1 MKQTA
6 SDYKKAAIFELKR
19 RAARAGF
26 APFVLFTTPG
36 YKMGWV
42 HREICETLEQFLQD
56 VRDRKSPRLMISM
69 PPRSGKSE
77 LVSRKFPAYA
87 FGIDPDLQIIA
98 TSYGADMAQR
108 FNRDVQRVID
118 NDLYHAA
125 FPETTL
131 NASNVRT
138 TSKGAYIR
146 TSDLFEIVG
155 HSGSYRSCGVGGGIT
170 GMGAD
175 ILIIDD
181 PVKDRKS
188 ANSATVRQSIYE
200 WYTSTAYTRL
210 SPGGGVIVMCTRWH
224 VDDLLGML
232 LKEEQNGGDKWHVI
246 NYPAIAEHDEPHRKA
261 GEALHPERYPL
272 DSLLKIKG
280 AVGSA
285 DWASLYQGRP
295 TVLGGNIIK
304 SSWFKRYKQLPD
316 LKYRLIDS
324 DTALKTK
331 EANDFSVFG
340 CGGLGK
346 DGKLYIVD
354 WRRGKWESPDL
365 KRNAV
370 DFWEKHKIPS
380 KNYGACR
387 EFYVED
393 KASGTGLIQE
403 LKRGPYSI
411 PIMGIE
417 RGVDKLTRLQD
428 VLGQIEA
435 GNVYL
440 PENAPWVSDFI
451 AECEAFRGDM
461 KHAHDDQVDVL
472 VDLINLTLGVPKTP
486 WAAIFTN

>member
-1 MKQTA
+1 MTPTVN
-6 SDYKKAAIFELKR
+6 DYKKAAVFELRR

-26 APFVLFTTPG
+26 APFVLFTTPN

-42 HREICETLEQFLQD
+42 HREICETLEKFLQD
-56 VRDRKSPRLMISM
+56 VRDGKSPRLMISM

-87 FGIDPDLQIIA
+87 FGVDPDLQIIA

-118 NDLYHAA
+118 NDLYKAA
-125 FPETTL
+125 FPDTSL
-131 NASNVRT
+131 NAGKSNN
-138 TSKGAYIR
+138 SKGAYIR

-155 HSGSYRSCGVGGGIT
+155 HTGSYRSCGVGGGIT

-272 DSLLKIKG
+272 ESLLKIKG

-304 SSWFKRYKQLPD
+304 SGWFKRYKQLPE
-316 LKYRLIDS
+316 LKYRLVDA

-346 DGKLYIVD
+346 EGNLYITD
-354 WRRGKWESPDL
+354 WRRGKWEAPDL
-365 KRNAV
+365 KRNAI
-370 DFWEKHKIPS
+370 DFWIKQLAM
-380 KNYGACR
+380 KNGVCR
-387 EFYVED
+387 DFCVED

-403 LKRGPYSI
+403 IKRGTPPI
-411 PIMGIE
+411 PIRGIE
-417 RGVDKLTRLQD
+417 RDTDKLTRLQD
-428 VLGQIEA
+428 VLGYIEA
-435 GNVYL
+435 GRVYI

-472 VDLINLTLGVPKTP
+472 VDLITLTLGVPKTP
-486 WAAIFTN
+486 WAAIFAN

>member
-1 MKQTA
+1 MTPTA
-6 SDYKKAAIFELKR
+6 SDYRKAAVFELRR

-26 APFVLFTTPG
+26 APFVLFTTPN

-42 HREICETLEQFLQD
+42 HREICETLEKFLQD
-56 VRDRKSPRLMISM
+56 VRDGKSPRLMISM

-87 FGIDPDLQIIA
+87 FGVDPDLQIIA

-118 NDLYHAA
+118 NDLYKAA
-125 FPETTL
+125 FPDTSL
-131 NASNVRT
+131 NAGKSNN
-138 TSKGAYIR
+138 SQGAYIR

-155 HSGSYRSCGVGGGIT
+155 HTGSYRSCGVGGGIT

-246 NYPAIAEHDEPHRKA
+246 NYPAIAEHDEPHRRA

-304 SSWFKRYKQLPD
+304 SGWFKRYKQLPE
-316 LKYRLIDS
+316 LKYRLVDA

-346 DGKLYIVD
+346 EGNLYITD
-354 WRRGKWESPDL
+354 WRRGKWEAPDL
-365 KRNAV
+365 KRNAI
-370 DFWEKHKIPS
+370 DFWIKQLAM
-380 KNYGACR
+380 KNGVCR
-387 EFYVED
+387 DFCVED

-403 LKRGPYSI
+403 IKRGTPPI
-411 PIMGIE
+411 PIRGIE
-417 RGVDKLTRLQD
+417 RDTDKLTRLQD
-428 VLGQIEA
+428 VLGYIEA
-435 GNVYL
+435 GRVYI

-472 VDLINLTLGVPKTP
+472 VDLITLTLGVPKTP
-486 WAAIFTN
+486 WAAIFAN

>member
-26 APFVLFTTPG
+26 APFVLFTTPN

-42 HREICETLEQFLQD
+42 HREICETLEKFLQD
-56 VRDRKSPRLMISM
+56 VRDGKSPRLMISM

-87 FGIDPDLQIIA
+87 FGVDPDLQIIA

-118 NDLYHAA
+118 NDLYKAA
-125 FPETTL
+125 FPDTSL
-131 NASNVRT
+131 NAGKSNN
-138 TSKGAYIR
+138 SKGAYIR

-155 HSGSYRSCGVGGGIT
+155 HTGSYRSCGVGGGIT

-224 VDDLLGML
+224 VDDLLGLL
-232 LKEEQNGGDKWHVI
+232 LKEEQNGGDKWKVI

-261 GEALHPERYPL
+261 GEALHPERYPIE
-272 DSLLKIKG
+272 SLLKIKG

-304 SSWFKRYKQLPD
+304 SGWFKRYKQLPE
-316 LKYRLIDS
+316 LKYRLVDA

-346 DGKLYIVD
+346 EGNLYITD
-354 WRRGKWESPDL
+354 WRRGKWEAPDL
-365 KRNAV
+365 KRNAI
-370 DFWEKHKIPS
+370 DFWIKQLAM
-380 KNYGACR
+380 KNGVCR
-387 EFYVED
+387 DFCVED

-403 LKRGPYSI
+403 IKRGTPPI
-411 PIMGIE
+411 PIRGIE
-417 RGVDKLTRLQD
+417 RDTDKLTRLQD
-428 VLGQIEA
+428 VLGYIEA
-435 GNVYL
+435 GRVYI

-472 VDLINLTLGVPKTP
+472 VDLITLTLGVPKTP
-486 WAAIFTN
+486 WAAIFAN

>member
-1 MKQTA
+1 MTPTA
-6 SDYKKAAIFELKR
+6 SDYKKAAIFELRR

-26 APFVLFTTPG
+26 APFVLFTTPN

-56 VRDRKSPRLMISM
+56 VRDGKSPRLMISM

-87 FGIDPDLQIIA
+87 FGVDPNLQIIA

-118 NDLYHAA
+118 NDLYHAV
-125 FPETTL
+125 FPETSL
-131 NASNVRT
+131 NKANVRS

-155 HSGSYRSCGVGGGIT
+155 HTGSYRSCGVGGGIT

-224 VDDLLGML
+224 VDDLLGLL
-232 LKEEQNGGDKWHVI
+232 LKEEQNGGDKWKVI
-246 NYPAIAEHDEPHRKA
+246 NYPAIDEHDEPHRKA
-261 GEALHPERYPL
+261 GEALHPERYPIE
-272 DSLLKIKG
+272 SLLKITG

-285 DWASLYQGRP
+285 DLASLYQGRP

-304 SSWFKRYKQLPD
+304 SRWFKRYKPLHE
-316 LKYRLIDS
+316 LKYRLVDA
-324 DTALKTK
+324 DTAL
-331 EANDFSVFG
+331 
-340 CGGLGK
+340 
-346 DGKLYIVD
+346 
-354 WRRGKWESPDL
+354 
-365 KRNAV
+365 
-370 DFWEKHKIPS
+370 
-380 KNYGACR
+380 
-387 EFYVED
+387 
-393 KASGTGLIQE
+393 
-403 LKRGPYSI
+403 
-411 PIMGIE
+411 
-417 RGVDKLTRLQD
+417 
-428 VLGQIEA
+428 
-435 GNVYL
+435 
-440 PENAPWVSDFI
+440 
-451 AECEAFRGDM
+451 
-461 KHAHDDQVDVL
+461 
-472 VDLINLTLGVPKTP
+472 
-486 WAAIFTN
+486 

>member
-1 MKQTA
+1 M
-6 SDYKKAAIFELKR
+6 
-19 RAARAGF
+19 
-26 APFVLFTTPG
+26 LFTTPN

-56 VRDRKSPRLMISM
+56 VRDGKSPRLMISM

-87 FGIDPDLQIIA
+87 FGVDPNLQIIA

-118 NDLYHAA
+118 NDLYHAV
-125 FPETTL
+125 FPETSL
-131 NASNVRT
+131 NKANVRS

-155 HSGSYRSCGVGGGIT
+155 HTGSYRSCGVGGGIT

-224 VDDLLGML
+224 VDDLLGLL
-232 LKEEQNGGDKWHVI
+232 LKEEQNGGDKWKVI

-261 GEALHPERYPL
+261 GEALHPERYPIE
-272 DSLLKIKG
+272 SLLKIKG

-304 SSWFKRYKQLPD
+304 SGWFKRYKQLPE
-316 LKYRLIDS
+316 LKYRLVDA

-346 DGKLYIVD
+346 EGNLYITD
-354 WRRGKWESPDL
+354 WRRGKWEAPDL
-365 KRNAV
+365 KRNAI
-370 DFWEKHKIPS
+370 DFWIKQLAM
-380 KNYGACR
+380 KNGVCR
-387 EFYVED
+387 DFCVED

-403 LKRGPYSI
+403 IKRGTPPI
-411 PIMGIE
+411 PIRGIE
-417 RGVDKLTRLQD
+417 RDTDKLTRLQD
-428 VLGQIEA
+428 VLGYIEA
-435 GNVYL
+435 GRVYI

-472 VDLINLTLGVPKTP
+472 VDLITLTLGVPKTP
-486 WAAIFTN
+486 WAAIFAN

>member
-26 APFVLFTTPG
+26 APFVLFTTPN

-42 HREICETLEQFLQD
+42 HREICETLEKFLQD
-56 VRDRKSPRLMISM
+56 VRDGKSPRLMISM

-87 FGIDPDLQIIA
+87 FGVDPDLQIIA
-98 TSYGADMAQR
+98 TSYSADMAQR

-118 NDLYHAA
+118 NDLYKAA
-125 FPETTL
+125 FPDTSL
-131 NASNVRT
+131 NAGKSNN
-138 TSKGAYIR
+138 SKGAYIR
-146 TSDLFEIVG
+146 TSELFEIVG
-155 HSGSYRSCGVGGGIT
+155 HTGSYRSCGVGGGIT

-246 NYPAIAEHDEPHRKA
+246 NYPAIAEHDEPHRRA
-261 GEALHPERYPL
+261 GEALHPERYPIE
-272 DSLLKIKG
+272 SLLKIKG

-304 SSWFKRYKQLPD
+304 SGWFKRYKQLPE
-316 LKYRLIDS
+316 LKYRLVDA

-346 DGKLYIVD
+346 EGNLYITD
-354 WRRGKWESPDL
+354 WRRGKWEAPDL
-365 KRNAV
+365 KRNAI
-370 DFWEKHKIPS
+370 DFWIKQLAM
-380 KNYGACR
+380 KNGVCR
-387 EFYVED
+387 DFCVED

-403 LKRGPYSI
+403 IKRGTPPI
-411 PIMGIE
+411 PIRGIE
-417 RGVDKLTRLQD
+417 RDTDKLTRLQD
-428 VLGQIEA
+428 VLGYIEA
-435 GNVYL
+435 GRVYI

>member
-1 MKQTA
+1 
-6 SDYKKAAIFELKR
+6 
-19 RAARAGF
+19 
-26 APFVLFTTPG
+26 
-36 YKMGWV
+36 MGWV
-42 HREICETLEQFLQD
+42 HREICETLEKFLQD
-56 VRDRKSPRLMISM
+56 VRDGKSPRLMISM

-87 FGIDPDLQIIA
+87 FGVDPDLQIIA

-118 NDLYHAA
+118 NDLYHAV
-125 FPETTL
+125 FPETSL
-131 NASNVRT
+131 NKANVRS

-155 HSGSYRSCGVGGGIT
+155 HTGSYRSCGVGGGIT

-224 VDDLLGML
+224 VDDLLGLL

-246 NYPAIAEHDEPHRKA
+246 NYPAIAEHDEPHRRA
-261 GEALHPERYPL
+261 GEALHPERYPIE
-272 DSLLKIKG
+272 SLLKIKG

-304 SSWFKRYKQLPD
+304 SGWFKRYKQLPE
-316 LKYRLIDS
+316 LKYRLVDA

-346 DGKLYIVD
+346 EGNLYITD
-354 WRRGKWESPDL
+354 WRRGKWEAPDL
-365 KRNAV
+365 KRNAI
-370 DFWEKHKIPS
+370 DFWIKQLAM
-380 KNYGACR
+380 KNGVCR
-387 EFYVED
+387 DFCVED

-403 LKRGPYSI
+403 IKRGTPPI
-411 PIMGIE
+411 PIRGIE
-417 RGVDKLTRLQD
+417 RDTDKLTRLQD
-428 VLGQIEA
+428 VLGYIEA
-435 GNVYL
+435 GRVYI

-472 VDLINLTLGVPKTP
+472 VDLITLTLGVPKTP
-486 WAAIFTN
+486 WAAIFAN

>member
-1 MKQTA
+1 MTPTA
-6 SDYKKAAIFELKR
+6 NDYKKAAIFELKR

-26 APFVLFTTPG
+26 APFVLFTTPN

-42 HREICETLEQFLQD
+42 HREICETLEKFLQD
-56 VRDRKSPRLMISM
+56 VRDGKSPRLMISM

-87 FGIDPDLQIIA
+87 FGVDPDLQIIA

-118 NDLYHAA
+118 NDLYKAV
-125 FPETTL
+125 FPDTSL
-131 NASNVRT
+131 NAGKSNN
-138 TSKGAYIR
+138 SKGAYIR
-146 TSDLFEIVG
+146 TSELFEIVG
-155 HSGSYRSCGVGGGIT
+155 HTGSYRSCGVGGGIT
-170 GMGAD
+170 GIGAD

-188 ANSATVRQSIYE
+188 ANSATVRQNIYE

-224 VDDLLGML
+224 VDDLLGLL
-232 LKEEQNGGDKWHVI
+232 LKEEQNGGDKWKVI

-261 GEALHPERYPL
+261 GEALHPERYPIE
-272 DSLLKIKG
+272 SLLKIKG

-304 SSWFKRYKQLPD
+304 SGWFKRYKQLPE
-316 LKYRLIDS
+316 LKYRLVDA

-346 DGKLYIVD
+346 EGNLYITD
-354 WRRGKWESPDL
+354 WRRGKWEAPDL
-365 KRNAV
+365 KRNAI
-370 DFWEKHKIPS
+370 DFWIKQLAM
-380 KNYGACR
+380 KNGVCR
-387 EFYVED
+387 DFCVED

-403 LKRGPYSI
+403 IKRGTPPI
-411 PIMGIE
+411 PIRGIE
-417 RGVDKLTRLQD
+417 RDTDKLTRLQD
-428 VLGQIEA
+428 VLGYIEA
-435 GNVYL
+435 GRVYI

-472 VDLINLTLGVPKTP
+472 VDLITLTLGVPKTP
-486 WAAIFTN
+486 WAAIFAN

>member
-1 MKQTA
+1 MTPTA
-6 SDYKKAAIFELKR
+6 SDYRKAAVFELRR

-26 APFVLFTTPG
+26 APFVLFTTPN

-42 HREICETLEQFLQD
+42 HREICETLEKFLQD
-56 VRDRKSPRLMISM
+56 VRDGKSPRLMISM

-87 FGIDPDLQIIA
+87 FGVDPDLQIIA

-118 NDLYHAA
+118 NDLYKAA
-125 FPETTL
+125 FPDTSL
-131 NASNVRT
+131 NAGKSNN
-138 TSKGAYIR
+138 SQGAYIR

-155 HSGSYRSCGVGGGIT
+155 HTGSYRSCGVGGGIT

-246 NYPAIAEHDEPHRKA
+246 NYPAIAEHDEPHRRA

-295 TVLGGNIIK
+295 TALGGNIIK
-304 SSWFKRYKQLPD
+304 SGWFKRYKQLPE
-316 LKYRLIDS
+316 LKYRLVDA

-346 DGKLYIVD
+346 EGNLYITD
-354 WRRGKWESPDL
+354 WRRGKWEAPDL
-365 KRNAV
+365 KRNAI
-370 DFWEKHKIPS
+370 DFWIKQLAM
-380 KNYGACR
+380 KNGVCR
-387 EFYVED
+387 DFCVED

-403 LKRGPYSI
+403 IKRGTPPI
-411 PIMGIE
+411 PIRGIE
-417 RGVDKLTRLQD
+417 RDTDKLTRLQD
-428 VLGQIEA
+428 VLGYIEA
-435 GNVYL
+435 GRVYI

-472 VDLINLTLGVPKTP
+472 VDLITLTLGVPKTP
-486 WAAIFTN
+486 WAAIFAN

>member
-1 MKQTA
+1 MTPTA
-6 SDYKKAAIFELKR
+6 NDYKKAAVFELRR

-26 APFVLFTTPG
+26 APFVLFTTPN

-42 HREICETLEQFLQD
+42 HREICETLEKFLQD
-56 VRDRKSPRLMISM
+56 VRDGKSPRLMISM

-87 FGIDPDLQIIA
+87 FGVDPDLQIIA

-118 NDLYHAA
+118 NDLYKAA
-125 FPETTL
+125 FPDTSL
-131 NASNVRT
+131 NAGKSNN
-138 TSKGAYIR
+138 SKGAYIR

-155 HSGSYRSCGVGGGIT
+155 HTGSYRSCGVGGGIT

-224 VDDLLGML
+224 VDDLLGLL

-246 NYPAIAEHDEPHRKA
+246 NYPAIAEHDEPHRRA
-261 GEALHPERYPL
+261 GEALHPERYPIE
-272 DSLLKIKG
+272 SLLKIKG

-304 SSWFKRYKQLPD
+304 SGWFKRYKQLPE
-316 LKYRLIDS
+316 LKYRLVDA

-346 DGKLYIVD
+346 EGNLYITD
-354 WRRGKWESPDL
+354 WRRGKWEAPDL
-365 KRNAV
+365 KRNAI
-370 DFWEKHKIPS
+370 DFWIKQLAM
-380 KNYGACR
+380 KNGVCR
-387 EFYVED
+387 DFCVED

-403 LKRGPYSI
+403 IKRGTPPI
-411 PIMGIE
+411 PIRGIE
-417 RGVDKLTRLQD
+417 RDTDKLTRLQD
-428 VLGQIEA
+428 VLGYIEA
-435 GNVYL
+435 GRVYI

-472 VDLINLTLGVPKTP
+472 VDLITLTLGVPKTP
-486 WAAIFTN
+486 WAAIFAN

>member
-1 MKQTA
+1 
-6 SDYKKAAIFELKR
+6 
-19 RAARAGF
+19 
-26 APFVLFTTPG
+26 
-36 YKMGWV
+36 MGWV
-42 HREICETLEQFLQD
+42 HREICETLEKFLQD
-56 VRDRKSPRLMISM
+56 VRDGKSPRLMISM

-87 FGIDPDLQIIA
+87 FGVDPDLQIIA

-118 NDLYHAA
+118 NDLYKAA
-125 FPETTL
+125 FPDTSL
-131 NASNVRT
+131 NAGKSNNT
-138 TSKGAYIR
+138 KGAYIR
-146 TSDLFEIVG
+146 TSELFEIVG
-155 HSGSYRSCGVGGGIT
+155 HTGSYRSCGVGGGIT

-272 DSLLKIKG
+272 ESLLKIKG

-304 SSWFKRYKQLPD
+304 SGWFKRYKQLPE
-316 LKYRLIDS
+316 LKYRLVDA

-346 DGKLYIVD
+346 EGNLYITD
-354 WRRGKWESPDL
+354 WRRGKWEAPDL
-365 KRNAV
+365 KRNAI
-370 DFWEKHKIPS
+370 DFWIKQLAM
-380 KNYGACR
+380 KNGVCR
-387 EFYVED
+387 DFCVED

-403 LKRGPYSI
+403 IKRGTPPI
-411 PIMGIE
+411 PIRGIE
-417 RGVDKLTRLQD
+417 RDTDKLTRLQD
-428 VLGQIEA
+428 VLGYIEA
-435 GNVYL
+435 GRVYI

-472 VDLINLTLGVPKTP
+472 VDLITLTLGVPKTP

>member
-1 MKQTA
+1 MTPTA
-6 SDYKKAAIFELKR
+6 SDYRKAAVFELRR

-26 APFVLFTTPG
+26 APFVLFTTPN

-42 HREICETLEQFLQD
+42 HREICETLEKFLQD
-56 VRDRKSPRLMISM
+56 VRDGKSPRLMISM

-87 FGIDPDLQIIA
+87 FGVDPDLQIIA
-98 TSYGADMAQR
+98 TSYSADMAQR

-118 NDLYHAA
+118 NDLYKAT
-125 FPETTL
+125 FPDTSL
-131 NASNVRT
+131 NAGKFNN
-138 TSKGAYIR
+138 SKGAYIR
-146 TSDLFEIVG
+146 TSELFEIVG
-155 HSGSYRSCGVGGGIT
+155 HTGSYRSCGVGGGIT

-261 GEALHPERYPL
+261 GEALHPERYPIE
-272 DSLLKIKG
+272 SLLKIKG

-304 SSWFKRYKQLPD
+304 SGWFKRYKQLPE
-316 LKYRLIDS
+316 LKYRLVDA

-346 DGKLYIVD
+346 EGNLYITD
-354 WRRGKWESPDL
+354 WRRGKWEAPDL
-365 KRNAV
+365 KRNAI
-370 DFWEKHKIPS
+370 DFWIKQLAM
-380 KNYGACR
+380 KNGVCR
-387 EFYVED
+387 DFCVED

-403 LKRGPYSI
+403 IKRGTPPI
-411 PIMGIE
+411 PIRGIE
-417 RGVDKLTRLQD
+417 RDTDKLTRLQD
-428 VLGQIEA
+428 VLGYIEA
-435 GNVYL
+435 GRVYI

-472 VDLINLTLGVPKTP
+472 VDLITLTLGVPKTP
-486 WAAIFTN
+486 WAAIFAN

>member
-1 MKQTA
+1 M
-6 SDYKKAAIFELKR
+6 
-19 RAARAGF
+19 
-26 APFVLFTTPG
+26 LFTTPN

-56 VRDRKSPRLMISM
+56 VRDGKSPRLMISM

-87 FGIDPDLQIIA
+87 FGVDPNLQIIA

-118 NDLYHAA
+118 NDLYKAA
-125 FPETTL
+125 FPDTSL
-131 NASNVRT
+131 NAGKSNN
-138 TSKGAYIR
+138 SKGAYIR

-155 HSGSYRSCGVGGGIT
+155 HTGSYRSCGVGGGIT

-246 NYPAIAEHDEPHRKA
+246 NYPAIAEHDESHRKA

-272 DSLLKIKG
+272 ESLLKIKG

-304 SSWFKRYKQLPD
+304 SGWFKRYKQLPE
-316 LKYRLIDS
+316 LKYRLVDA

-346 DGKLYIVD
+346 EGNLYITD
-354 WRRGKWESPDL
+354 WRRGKWEAPDL
-365 KRNAV
+365 KRNAI
-370 DFWEKHKIPS
+370 DFWIKQLAM
-380 KNYGACR
+380 KNGVCR
-387 EFYVED
+387 DFCVED

-403 LKRGPYSI
+403 IKRGTPPI
-411 PIMGIE
+411 PIRGIE
-417 RGVDKLTRLQD
+417 RDTDKLTRLQD
-428 VLGQIEA
+428 VLGYIEA
-435 GNVYL
+435 GRVYI

-472 VDLINLTLGVPKTP
+472 VDLITLTLGVPKTP
-486 WAAIFTN
+486 WAAIFKN

>member
-1 MKQTA
+1 MTPTA
-6 SDYKKAAIFELKR
+6 SDYRKAAVFELRR

-26 APFVLFTTPG
+26 APFVLFTTPN

-42 HREICETLEQFLQD
+42 HREICETLEKFLQD
-56 VRDRKSPRLMISM
+56 VRDGKSPRLMISM

-87 FGIDPDLQIIA
+87 FGVDPDLQIIA

-118 NDLYHAA
+118 NDLYKAA
-125 FPETTL
+125 FPDTSL
-131 NASNVRT
+131 NAGKSNN
-138 TSKGAYIR
+138 SKGAYIR

-155 HSGSYRSCGVGGGIT
+155 HTGSYRSCGVGGGIT

-246 NYPAIAEHDEPHRKA
+246 NYPAIAEHDEPHRRA

-304 SSWFKRYKQLPD
+304 SGWFKRYKQLPE
-316 LKYRLIDS
+316 LKYRLVDA

-346 DGKLYIVD
+346 EGNLYITD
-354 WRRGKWESPDL
+354 WRRGKWEAPDL
-365 KRNAV
+365 KRNAI
-370 DFWEKHKIPS
+370 DFWIKQLAM
-380 KNYGACR
+380 KNGVCR
-387 EFYVED
+387 DFCVED

-403 LKRGPYSI
+403 IKRGTPPI
-411 PIMGIE
+411 PIRGIE
-417 RGVDKLTRLQD
+417 RDTDKLTRLQD
-428 VLGQIEA
+428 VLGYIEA
-435 GNVYL
+435 GRVYI

-472 VDLINLTLGVPKTP
+472 VDLITLTLGVPKTP
-486 WAAIFTN
+486 WAAIFAN

>member
-1 MKQTA
+1 MTPTA
-6 SDYKKAAIFELKR
+6 SDYRKAAVFELRR

-26 APFVLFTTPG
+26 APFVLFTTPN

-42 HREICETLEQFLQD
+42 HREICETLEKFLQD
-56 VRDRKSPRLMISM
+56 VRDGKSPRLMISM

-87 FGIDPDLQIIA
+87 FGVDPDLQIIA

-118 NDLYHAA
+118 NDLYKAA
-125 FPETTL
+125 FPDTSL
-131 NASNVRT
+131 NAGKSNN
-138 TSKGAYIR
+138 SKGAYIR

-155 HSGSYRSCGVGGGIT
+155 HTGSYRSCGVGGGIT

-261 GEALHPERYPL
+261 GEALHPERYPIE
-272 DSLLKIKG
+272 SLLKIKG

-304 SSWFKRYKQLPD
+304 SGWFKRYKQLPE
-316 LKYRLIDS
+316 LKYRLVDA

-346 DGKLYIVD
+346 EGNLYITD
-354 WRRGKWESPDL
+354 WRRGKWEAPDL
-365 KRNAV
+365 KRNAI
-370 DFWEKHKIPS
+370 DFWIKQLAM
-380 KNYGACR
+380 KNGVCR
-387 EFYVED
+387 DFCVED

-403 LKRGPYSI
+403 IKRGTPPI
-411 PIMGIE
+411 PIRGIE
-417 RGVDKLTRLQD
+417 RDTDKLTRLQD
-428 VLGQIEA
+428 VLGYIEA
-435 GNVYL
+435 GRVYI

-472 VDLINLTLGVPKTP
+472 VDLITLTLGVPKTP
-486 WAAIFTN
+486 WAAIFAN

>member
-1 MKQTA
+1 MTPTA
-6 SDYKKAAIFELKR
+6 SDYRKAAVFELRR

-26 APFVLFTTPG
+26 APFVLFTTPN

-42 HREICETLEQFLQD
+42 HREICETLEKFLQD
-56 VRDRKSPRLMISM
+56 VRDGKSPRLMISM

-87 FGIDPDLQIIA
+87 FGVDPDLQIIA

-118 NDLYHAA
+118 NDLYKAA
-125 FPETTL
+125 FPDTSL
-131 NASNVRT
+131 NAGKSNN
-138 TSKGAYIR
+138 SKGAYIR

-155 HSGSYRSCGVGGGIT
+155 HTGSYRSCGVGGGIT

-246 NYPAIAEHDEPHRKA
+246 NYPAIAEHDEPHRRA
-261 GEALHPERYPL
+261 GEALHPERYPIE
-272 DSLLKIKG
+272 SLLKIKG

-304 SSWFKRYKQLPD
+304 SGWFKRYKQLPE
-316 LKYRLIDS
+316 LKYRLVDA

-346 DGKLYIVD
+346 EGNLYITD
-354 WRRGKWESPDL
+354 WRRGKWEAPDL
-365 KRNAV
+365 KRNAI
-370 DFWEKHKIPS
+370 DFWIKQLAM
-380 KNYGACR
+380 KNGVCR
-387 EFYVED
+387 DFCVED

-403 LKRGPYSI
+403 IKRGTPPI
-411 PIMGIE
+411 PIRGIE
-417 RGVDKLTRLQD
+417 RDTDKLTRLQD
-428 VLGQIEA
+428 VLGYIEA
-435 GNVYL
+435 GRVYI

-472 VDLINLTLGVPKTP
+472 VDLITLTLGVPKTP
-486 WAAIFTN
+486 WAAIFAN

>member
-1 MKQTA
+1 MTPTA
-6 SDYKKAAIFELKR
+6 SDYRKAAVFELRR

-26 APFVLFTTPG
+26 APFVLFTTPN

-42 HREICETLEQFLQD
+42 HREICETLEKFLQD
-56 VRDRKSPRLMISM
+56 VRDGKSPRLMISM

-87 FGIDPDLQIIA
+87 FGVDPDLQIIA

-118 NDLYHAA
+118 NDLYKAA
-125 FPETTL
+125 FPDTSL
-131 NASNVRT
+131 NAGKSNN
-138 TSKGAYIR
+138 SKGAYIR

-155 HSGSYRSCGVGGGIT
+155 HTGSYRSCGVGGGIT

-224 VDDLLGML
+224 VDDLLGLL

-246 NYPAIAEHDEPHRKA
+246 NYPAIAEHDEPHRRA

-304 SSWFKRYKQLPD
+304 SGWFKRYKQLPE
-316 LKYRLIDS
+316 LKYRLVDA

-346 DGKLYIVD
+346 EGNLYITD
-354 WRRGKWESPDL
+354 WRRGKWEAPDL
-365 KRNAV
+365 KRNAI
-370 DFWEKHKIPS
+370 DFWIKQLAM
-380 KNYGACR
+380 KNGVCR
-387 EFYVED
+387 DFCVED

-403 LKRGPYSI
+403 IKRGTPPI
-411 PIMGIE
+411 PIRGIE
-417 RGVDKLTRLQD
+417 RDTDKLTRLQD
-428 VLGQIEA
+428 VLGYIEA
-435 GNVYL
+435 GRVYI

-472 VDLINLTLGVPKTP
+472 VDLITLTLGVPKTP
-486 WAAIFTN
+486 WAAIFAN

>member
-1 MKQTA
+1 MTPTA
-6 SDYKKAAIFELKR
+6 SDYRKAAVFELRR

-26 APFVLFTTPG
+26 APFVLFTTPN

-42 HREICETLEQFLQD
+42 HREICETLEKFLQD
-56 VRDRKSPRLMISM
+56 VRDGKSPRLMISM

-87 FGIDPDLQIIA
+87 FGVDPDLQIIA

-118 NDLYHAA
+118 NDLYKAA
-125 FPETTL
+125 FPDTSL
-131 NASNVRT
+131 NAGKSNN
-138 TSKGAYIR
+138 SKGAYIR

-155 HSGSYRSCGVGGGIT
+155 HTGSYRSCGVGGGIT

-224 VDDLLGML
+224 VDDLLGLL

-246 NYPAIAEHDEPHRKA
+246 NYPAIAEHDEPHRRA
-261 GEALHPERYPL
+261 GEALHPERYPIE
-272 DSLLKIKG
+272 SLLKIKG

-304 SSWFKRYKQLPD
+304 SGWFKRYKQLPD
-316 LKYRLIDS
+316 LKYRLVDA

-346 DGKLYIVD
+346 EGNLYITD
-354 WRRGKWESPDL
+354 WRRGKWEAPDL
-365 KRNAV
+365 KRNAI
-370 DFWEKHKIPS
+370 DFWIKQLAM
-380 KNYGACR
+380 KNGVCR
-387 EFYVED
+387 DFCVED

-403 LKRGPYSI
+403 IKRGTPPI
-411 PIMGIE
+411 PIRGIE
-417 RGVDKLTRLQD
+417 RDTDKLTRLQD
-428 VLGQIEA
+428 VLGYIEA
-435 GNVYL
+435 GRVYI

-472 VDLINLTLGVPKTP
+472 VDLITLTLGVPKTP
-486 WAAIFTN
+486 WAAIFAN

>member
-1 MKQTA
+1 MTPTA
-6 SDYKKAAIFELKR
+6 SDYRKAAVFELRR

-26 APFVLFTTPG
+26 APFVLFTTPN

-42 HREICETLEQFLQD
+42 HREICETLEKFLQD
-56 VRDRKSPRLMISM
+56 VRDGKSPRLMISM

-87 FGIDPDLQIIA
+87 FGVDPDLQIIA

-118 NDLYHAA
+118 NDLYKAA
-125 FPETTL
+125 FPDTSL
-131 NASNVRT
+131 NAGKSNN
-138 TSKGAYIR
+138 SKGAYIR

-155 HSGSYRSCGVGGGIT
+155 HTGSYRSCGVGGGIT

-224 VDDLLGML
+224 VDDLLGLL

-246 NYPAIAEHDEPHRKA
+246 NYPAIAEHDEPHRRA
-261 GEALHPERYPL
+261 GEALHPERYPIE
-272 DSLLKIKG
+272 SLLKIKG

-304 SSWFKRYKQLPD
+304 SGWFKRYKQLPE
-316 LKYRLIDS
+316 LKYRLVDA

-346 DGKLYIVD
+346 EGNLYITD
-354 WRRGKWESPDL
+354 WRRGKWEAPDL
-365 KRNAV
+365 KRNAI
-370 DFWEKHKIPS
+370 DFWIKQLAM
-380 KNYGACR
+380 KNGVCR
-387 EFYVED
+387 DFCVED

-403 LKRGPYSI
+403 IKRGTPPI
-411 PIMGIE
+411 PIRGIE
-417 RGVDKLTRLQD
+417 RDTDKLTRLQD
-428 VLGQIEA
+428 VLGYIEA
-435 GNVYL
+435 GRVYI

-472 VDLINLTLGVPKTP
+472 VDLITLTLGVPKTP
-486 WAAIFTN
+486 WAAIFAN

>member
-26 APFVLFTTPG
+26 APFVLFTTPN

-42 HREICETLEQFLQD
+42 HREICETLEKFLQD
-56 VRDRKSPRLMISM
+56 VRDGKSPRLMISM

-87 FGIDPDLQIIA
+87 FGVDPDLQIIA
-98 TSYGADMAQR
+98 TSYSADMAQR

-118 NDLYHAA
+118 NDLYKAA
-125 FPETTL
+125 FPDTSL
-131 NASNVRT
+131 NAGKSNN
-138 TSKGAYIR
+138 SKGAYIR
-146 TSDLFEIVG
+146 TSELFEIVG
-155 HSGSYRSCGVGGGIT
+155 HTGSYRSCGVGGGIT

-272 DSLLKIKG
+272 ESLLKIKG

-354 WRRGKWESPDL
+354 
-365 KRNAV
+365 
-370 DFWEKHKIPS
+370 
-380 KNYGACR
+380 
-387 EFYVED
+387 
-393 KASGTGLIQE
+393 
-403 LKRGPYSI
+403 
-411 PIMGIE
+411 
-417 RGVDKLTRLQD
+417 
-428 VLGQIEA
+428 
-435 GNVYL
+435 
-440 PENAPWVSDFI
+440 
-451 AECEAFRGDM
+451 
-461 KHAHDDQVDVL
+461 
-472 VDLINLTLGVPKTP
+472 
-486 WAAIFTN
+486 

>member
-1 MKQTA
+1 MTPTA
-6 SDYKKAAIFELKR
+6 NDYKKAAIFELKR

-56 VRDRKSPRLMISM
+56 VRDKKSPRLMISM

-98 TSYGADMAQR
+98 TSYAADMAQR

-125 FPETTL
+125 FPETSL
-131 NASNVRT
+131 SER
-138 TSKGAYIR
+138 KGSYIR

-155 HSGSYRSCGVGGGIT
+155 HEGSYRSCGVGGGIT

-224 VDDLLGML
+224 VDDLLGLL
-232 LKEEQNGGDKWHVI
+232 LKEEKNGGDKWKVI

-304 SSWFKRYKQLPD
+304 SGWFKRYKQLPE
-316 LKYRLIDS
+316 LKYRLVDA

-346 DGKLYIVD
+346 EGNLYITD
-354 WRRGKWESPDL
+354 WRRGKWEAPDL
-365 KRNAV
+365 KRNAI
-370 DFWEKHKIPS
+370 DFWIKQLAM
-380 KNYGACR
+380 KNGVCR
-387 EFYVED
+387 DFCVED

-403 LKRGPYSI
+403 IKRGTPPI
-411 PIMGIE
+411 PIRGIE
-417 RGVDKLTRLQD
+417 RDTDKLTRLQD
-428 VLGQIEA
+428 VLGYIEA
-435 GNVYL
+435 GRVYI

-472 VDLINLTLGVPKTP
+472 VDLITLTLGVPKTP
-486 WAAIFTN
+486 WAAIFAN

>member
-1 MKQTA
+1 M
-6 SDYKKAAIFELKR
+6 
-19 RAARAGF
+19 
-26 APFVLFTTPG
+26 LFTTPN

-56 VRDRKSPRLMISM
+56 VRDGKSPRLMISM

-87 FGIDPDLQIIA
+87 FGVDPDLQIIA

-118 NDLYHAA
+118 NDLYHAV
-125 FPETTL
+125 FPETSL
-131 NASNVRT
+131 NKANVRS

-155 HSGSYRSCGVGGGIT
+155 HTGSYRSCGVGGGIT

-246 NYPAIAEHDEPHRKA
+246 NYPAIAEHDEPHRRA

-304 SSWFKRYKQLPD
+304 SGWFKRYKQLPE
-316 LKYRLIDS
+316 LKYRLVDA

-346 DGKLYIVD
+346 EGNLYITD
-354 WRRGKWESPDL
+354 WRRGKWEAPDL
-365 KRNAV
+365 KRNAI
-370 DFWEKHKIPS
+370 DFWIKQLAM
-380 KNYGACR
+380 KNGVCR
-387 EFYVED
+387 DFCVED

-403 LKRGPYSI
+403 IKRGTPPI
-411 PIMGIE
+411 PIRGIE
-417 RGVDKLTRLQD
+417 RDTDKLTRLQD
-428 VLGQIEA
+428 VLGYIEA
-435 GNVYL
+435 GRVYI

-472 VDLINLTLGVPKTP
+472 VDLITLTLGVPKTP
-486 WAAIFTN
+486 WAAIFAN

>member
-1 MKQTA
+1 MTPTT
-6 SDYKKAAIFELKR
+6 SDYKKAAIFELRR

-26 APFVLFTTPG
+26 APFVLFTTPN

-42 HREICETLEQFLQD
+42 HREICETLEKFLQD
-56 VRDRKSPRLMISM
+56 VRDGKSPRLMISM

-87 FGIDPDLQIIA
+87 FGVDPDLQIIA

-118 NDLYHAA
+118 NDLYKAA
-125 FPETTL
+125 FPDTSL
-131 NASNVRT
+131 NAGKSNNT
-138 TSKGAYIR
+138 KGAYIR
-146 TSDLFEIVG
+146 TSELFEIVG
-155 HSGSYRSCGVGGGIT
+155 HTGSYRSCGVGGGIT

-272 DSLLKIKG
+272 ESLLKIKG

-304 SSWFKRYKQLPD
+304 SGWFKRYKQLPE
-316 LKYRLIDS
+316 LKYRLVDA

-346 DGKLYIVD
+346 EGNLYITD
-354 WRRGKWESPDL
+354 WRRGKWEAPDL
-365 KRNAV
+365 KRNAI
-370 DFWEKHKIPS
+370 DFWIKQLAM
-380 KNYGACR
+380 KNGVCR
-387 EFYVED
+387 DFCVED

-403 LKRGPYSI
+403 IKRGTPPI
-411 PIMGIE
+411 PIRGIE
-417 RGVDKLTRLQD
+417 RDTDKLTRLQD
-428 VLGQIEA
+428 VLGYIEA
-435 GNVYL
+435 GRVYI

-472 VDLINLTLGVPKTP
+472 VDLITLTLGVPKTP

>member
-1 MKQTA
+1 MIPTA
-6 SDYKKAAIFELKR
+6 SDYKKAAIFELRR

-42 HREICETLEQFLQD
+42 HREICETIEQFLQD
-56 VRDRKSPRLMISM
+56 VRDKKSPRLMISM

-131 NASNVRT
+131 SASNVRT

-304 SSWFKRYKQLPD
+304 SSWFKRYKQLPE

-340 CGGLGK
+340 CAGVSK
-346 DGKLYIVD
+346 EKNLYITD

-365 KRNAV
+365 KRNAI
-370 DFWEKHKIPS
+370 DFWIKQRDF
-380 KNYGACR
+380 KNGVCR

-393 KASGTGLIQE
+393 KASGTTLIQE
-403 LKRGPYSI
+403 LKRGTPPI
-411 PIMGIE
+411 PIKGIE
-417 RGVDKLTRLQD
+417 RDTDKLTRLQD
-428 VLGQIEA
+428 VLGYIEA
-435 GNVYL
+435 GRVYL

-472 VDLINLTLGVPKTP
+472 VDLINLTLGVPSTP

>member
-1 MKQTA
+1 MTPTA
-6 SDYKKAAIFELKR
+6 SDYRKAAVFELRR

-26 APFVLFTTPG
+26 APFVLFTTPN

-42 HREICETLEQFLQD
+42 HREICETLEKFLQD
-56 VRDRKSPRLMISM
+56 VRDGKSPRLMISM

-87 FGIDPDLQIIA
+87 FGVDPDLQIIA

-118 NDLYHAA
+118 NDLYHAV
-125 FPETTL
+125 FPETSL
-131 NASNVRT
+131 NKANVRS

-155 HSGSYRSCGVGGGIT
+155 HTGSYRSCGVGGGIT

-224 VDDLLGML
+224 VDDLLGLL
-232 LKEEQNGGDKWHVI
+232 LKEEQNGGDKWKVI

-261 GEALHPERYPL
+261 GEALHPERYPIE
-272 DSLLKIKG
+272 SLLKIKG

-304 SSWFKRYKQLPD
+304 SGLFKRYKQLPE
-316 LKYRLIDS
+316 LKYRLVDA

-346 DGKLYIVD
+346 EGNLYITD
-354 WRRGKWESPDL
+354 WRRGKWEAPDL
-365 KRNAV
+365 KRNAI
-370 DFWEKHKIPS
+370 DFWIKQLAM
-380 KNYGACR
+380 KNGVCR
-387 EFYVED
+387 DFCVED

-403 LKRGPYSI
+403 IKRGTPPI
-411 PIMGIE
+411 PIRGIE
-417 RGVDKLTRLQD
+417 RDTDKLTRLQD
-428 VLGQIEA
+428 VLGYIEA
-435 GNVYL
+435 GRVYI

-472 VDLINLTLGVPKTP
+472 VDLITLTLGVPKTP
-486 WAAIFTN
+486 WAAIFAN

>member
-1 MKQTA
+1 MTPTA
-6 SDYKKAAIFELKR
+6 NDYKKAAIFELKR

-26 APFVLFTTPG
+26 APFVLFTTPN

-42 HREICETLEQFLQD
+42 HREICETLEKFLQD
-56 VRDRKSPRLMISM
+56 VRDGKSPRLMISM

-87 FGIDPDLQIIA
+87 FGVDPDLQIIA
-98 TSYGADMAQR
+98 TSYAADIAQR
-108 FNRDVQRVID
+108 FNRDVQRNID
-118 NDLYHAA
+118 SGLYQAV
-125 FPETTL
+125 FPDTCLSTK
-131 NASNVRT
+131 STKRSGGGSYSRT
-138 TSKGAYIR
+138 A
-146 TSDLFEIVG
+146 DLFEIVG
-155 HSGSYRSCGVGGGIT
+155 HAGSYRSAGVGGGIT

-181 PVKDRKS
+181 PIKDRKE
-188 ANSATVRQSIYE
+188 ANSPTVRKNVHE

-224 VDDLLGML
+224 VDDLLGLL
-232 LKEEQNGGDKWHVI
+232 LKDELEGGDHWKVI

-261 GEALHPERYPL
+261 GEALHPDRYSL
-272 DSLLKIKG
+272 ENLLKIKA

-304 SSWFKRYKQLPD
+304 SSWFNRYKQLPE
-316 LKYRLIDS
+316 LKYRIVDS

-340 CGGLGK
+340 CGGLSKEGN
-346 DGKLYIVD
+346 LYITD

-370 DFWEKHKIPS
+370 DFWIKQRDF
-380 KNYGACR
+380 KNGVCR
-387 EFYVED
+387 DFYVED
-393 KASGTGLIQE
+393 KASGIGLIQE
-403 LKRGPYSI
+403 LKRGAPPI
-411 PIMGIE
+411 PIKGIE
-417 RGVDKLTRLQD
+417 RDTDKLTRLQD
-428 VLGQIEA
+428 VLGYIEA
-435 GNVYL
+435 GRVYL

-472 VDLINLTLGVPKTP
+472 VDLITLMLGVPKTP
-486 WAAIFTN
+486 WATIFKN

>member
-1 MKQTA
+1 
-6 SDYKKAAIFELKR
+6 
-19 RAARAGF
+19 
-26 APFVLFTTPG
+26 
-36 YKMGWV
+36 MGWV
-42 HREICETLEQFLQD
+42 HREICETLEKFLQD
-56 VRDRKSPRLMISM
+56 VRDGKSPRLMISM

-87 FGIDPDLQIIA
+87 FGVDPDLQIIA

-118 NDLYHAA
+118 NDLYKAA
-125 FPETTL
+125 FPDTSL
-131 NASNVRT
+131 NAGKSNN
-138 TSKGAYIR
+138 SKGAYIR

-155 HSGSYRSCGVGGGIT
+155 HTGSYRSCGVGGGIT

-224 VDDLLGML
+224 VDDLLGLL

-246 NYPAIAEHDEPHRKA
+246 NYPAIAEHDEPHRRA
-261 GEALHPERYPL
+261 GEALHPERYPIE
-272 DSLLKIKG
+272 SLLKIKG

-304 SSWFKRYKQLPD
+304 SGWFKRYKQLPE
-316 LKYRLIDS
+316 LKYRLVDA

-346 DGKLYIVD
+346 EGNLYITD
-354 WRRGKWESPDL
+354 WRRGKWEAPDL
-365 KRNAV
+365 KRNAI
-370 DFWEKHKIPS
+370 DFWIKQLAM
-380 KNYGACR
+380 KNGVCR
-387 EFYVED
+387 DFCVED

-403 LKRGPYSI
+403 IKRGTPPI
-411 PIMGIE
+411 PIRGIE
-417 RGVDKLTRLQD
+417 RDTDKLTRLQD
-428 VLGQIEA
+428 VLGYIEA
-435 GNVYL
+435 GRVYI

-472 VDLINLTLGVPKTP
+472 VDLITLTLGVPKTP
-486 WAAIFTN
+486 WAAIFAN

>member
-1 MKQTA
+1 MTPTA
-6 SDYKKAAIFELKR
+6 NDYKKAAIFELKR

-56 VRDRKSPRLMISM
+56 VRDKKSPRLMISM

-98 TSYGADMAQR
+98 TSYAADMAQR

-125 FPETTL
+125 FPETSL
-131 NASNVRT
+131 SER
-138 TSKGAYIR
+138 KGSYIR

-155 HSGSYRSCGVGGGIT
+155 HEGSYRSCGVGGGIT

-224 VDDLLGML
+224 VDDLLGLL
-232 LKEEQNGGDKWHVI
+232 LKEEQNGGDKWKVI

-261 GEALHPERYPL
+261 GEALHPERYPIE
-272 DSLLKIKG
+272 SLLKIKG

-304 SSWFKRYKQLPD
+304 SGWFKRYKQLPE
-316 LKYRLIDS
+316 LKYRLVDA

-346 DGKLYIVD
+346 EGNLYITD
-354 WRRGKWESPDL
+354 WRRGKWEAPDL
-365 KRNAV
+365 KRNAI
-370 DFWEKHKIPS
+370 DFWIKQLAM
-380 KNYGACR
+380 KNGVCR
-387 EFYVED
+387 DFCVED

-403 LKRGPYSI
+403 IKRGTPPI
-411 PIMGIE
+411 PIRGIE
-417 RGVDKLTRLQD
+417 RDTDKLTRLQD
-428 VLGQIEA
+428 VLGYIEA
-435 GNVYL
+435 GRVYI

-472 VDLINLTLGVPKTP
+472 VDLITLTLGVPKTP

>member
-1 MKQTA
+1 MTPTA
-6 SDYKKAAIFELKR
+6 NDYKKAAIFELKR

-26 APFVLFTTPG
+26 APFVLFTTPN

-42 HREICETLEQFLQD
+42 HREICETLEKFLQD
-56 VRDRKSPRLMISM
+56 VRDGKSPRLMISM

-87 FGIDPDLQIIA
+87 FGVDPDLQIIA

-118 NDLYHAA
+118 NDLYKAV
-125 FPETTL
+125 FPDTSL
-131 NASNVRT
+131 NAGKSNN
-138 TSKGAYIR
+138 SKGAYIR
-146 TSDLFEIVG
+146 TSELFEIVG
-155 HSGSYRSCGVGGGIT
+155 HTGSYRSCGVGGGIT

-188 ANSATVRQSIYE
+188 ANSATVRQNIYE

-224 VDDLLGML
+224 VDDLLGLL
-232 LKEEQNGGDKWHVI
+232 LKEEQNGGDKWKVI

-261 GEALHPERYPL
+261 GEALHPERYPIE
-272 DSLLKIKG
+272 SLLKIKG

-304 SSWFKRYKQLPD
+304 SGWFKRYKQLPE
-316 LKYRLIDS
+316 LKYRLVDA

-346 DGKLYIVD
+346 EGNLYITD
-354 WRRGKWESPDL
+354 WRRGKWEAPDL
-365 KRNAV
+365 KRNAI
-370 DFWEKHKIPS
+370 DFWIKQLAM
-380 KNYGACR
+380 KNGVCR
-387 EFYVED
+387 DFCVED

-403 LKRGPYSI
+403 IKRGTPPI
-411 PIMGIE
+411 PIRGIE
-417 RGVDKLTRLQD
+417 RDTDKLTRLQD
-428 VLGQIEA
+428 VLGYIEA
-435 GNVYL
+435 GRVYI

-472 VDLINLTLGVPKTP
+472 VDLITLTLGVPKTP
-486 WAAIFTN
+486 WAAIFAN

>member
-1 MKQTA
+1 MTPTVN
-6 SDYKKAAIFELKR
+6 DYKKAAIFELRR

-26 APFVLFTTPG
+26 APFVLFTTPN

-56 VRDRKSPRLMISM
+56 VRDGKSPRLMISM

-87 FGIDPDLQIIA
+87 FGVDPDLQIIA

-118 NDLYHAA
+118 NDLYKAA
-125 FPETTL
+125 FPDTSL
-131 NASNVRT
+131 NAGKSNN
-138 TSKGAYIR
+138 SKGAYIR
-146 TSDLFEIVG
+146 TSELFEIVG
-155 HSGSYRSCGVGGGIT
+155 HTGSYRSCGVGGGIT

-272 DSLLKIKG
+272 ESLLKIKG

-304 SSWFKRYKQLPD
+304 SGWFKRYKQLPE
-316 LKYRLIDS
+316 LKYRLVDA

-346 DGKLYIVD
+346 EGNLYITD
-354 WRRGKWESPDL
+354 WRRGKWEAPDL
-365 KRNAV
+365 KRNAI
-370 DFWEKHKIPS
+370 DFWIKQLAM
-380 KNYGACR
+380 KNGVCR
-387 EFYVED
+387 DFCVED

-403 LKRGPYSI
+403 IKRGTPPI
-411 PIMGIE
+411 PIRGIE
-417 RGVDKLTRLQD
+417 RDTDKLTRLQD
-428 VLGQIEA
+428 VLGYIEA
-435 GNVYL
+435 GRVYI

-472 VDLINLTLGVPKTP
+472 VDLITLTLGVPKTP
-486 WAAIFTN
+486 WAAIFAN

>member
-1 MKQTA
+1 M
-6 SDYKKAAIFELKR
+6 
-19 RAARAGF
+19 
-26 APFVLFTTPG
+26 VLFTTPN

-56 VRDRKSPRLMISM
+56 VRDGKSPRLMISM

-87 FGIDPDLQIIA
+87 FGVDPNLQIIA

-118 NDLYHAA
+118 NDLYHAV
-125 FPETTL
+125 FPETSL
-131 NASNVRT
+131 NKANVRS

-155 HSGSYRSCGVGGGIT
+155 HTGSYRSCGVGGGIT

-224 VDDLLGML
+224 VDDLLGLL
-232 LKEEQNGGDKWHVI
+232 LKEEQNGGDKWKVI

-261 GEALHPERYPL
+261 GEALHPERYPIE
-272 DSLLKIKG
+272 SLLKIKG

-304 SSWFKRYKQLPD
+304 SGWFKRYKQLPE
-316 LKYRLIDS
+316 LKYRLVDA

-346 DGKLYIVD
+346 EGNLYITD
-354 WRRGKWESPDL
+354 WRRGKWEAPDL
-365 KRNAV
+365 KRNAI
-370 DFWEKHKIPS
+370 DFWIKQLAM
-380 KNYGACR
+380 KNGVCR
-387 EFYVED
+387 DFCVED

-403 LKRGPYSI
+403 IKRGTPPI
-411 PIMGIE
+411 PIRGIE
-417 RGVDKLTRLQD
+417 RDTDKLTRLQD
-428 VLGQIEA
+428 VLGYIEA
-435 GNVYL
+435 GRVYI

-472 VDLINLTLGVPKTP
+472 VDLITLTLGVPKTP
-486 WAAIFTN
+486 WAAIFAN